1 MSLELEKIYTVKE
14 VAEYGRC
21 TPQYIYKLIKRRKI
35 KAIIFGG
42 YKIKESEVK
51 RIFGWYQ
58 FFLEE

>member
-14 VAEYGRC
+14 VAEYDRC

-51 RIFGWYQ
+51 RIFG
-58 FFLEE
+58 